1 MNEIPN
7 PPSSPSETER
17 QVLVEKERK
26 FHEER
31 WQKKADVKK
40 SWLGMVKKSPYA
52 VMWEEAR
59 RDDADFDKRDREE
72 FEAWQKN
79 LKVVTENFKERAQN
93 PEKTDRKTLIVILG
107 GGMKCAY
114 AAGQVM
120 GLNALGISAD
130 KVDAVVGASG
140 GAVVATAYVGGKE
153 QTERTA
159 DMMAG
164 PMSSTDFID
173 PSLKRFK
180 EGRVIDLKLLGE
192 KMSETGGEYAID
204 EDEIRRASTE
214 LWYTMTLPHV
224 GDENPSVKFLNA
236 KDPNEVPSMVEGIK
250 ASMSLH
256 PRLTGPAGVINGVE
270 YRDGAIS
277 PLPIEEIIKH
287 FNPTDVLILPQLP
300 YEYVSDVK
308 PSAGEHIGATLAKVA
323 GFDAVAKGLVSRI
336 ELRKSLELIQ
346 QQEHVNIGVMWPP
359 DGGLTTLSIDGDE
372 FKAGV
377 IASYRD
383 TLKQFGAGEPLE
395 LPFLGVEAKRE

>member
-1 MNEIPN
+1 MQETPN
-7 PPSSPSETER
+7 LPSSSSETER

-31 WQKKADVKK
+31 WKKK
-40 SWLGMVKKSPYA
+40 SDAEKGWLGTKKTPYA

-59 RDDADFDKRDREE
+59 RDDADFEKRQREE

-79 LKVVTENFKERAQN
+79 LKVVIENFKERAQN
-93 PEKTDRKTLIVILG
+93 PEKSDKKTLIVILG

-130 KVDAVVGASG
+130 KVDSVVGASG

-153 QTERTA
+153 QTKRTA
-159 DMMAG
+159 EMMAG

-173 PSLKRFK
+173 PSLQRFK
-180 EGRVIDLKLLGE
+180 EGRVIDLEMLGE
-192 KMSETGGEYAID
+192 AMSEAGGEYAIN
-204 EDEIRRASTE
+204 ENEIRKASTE
-214 LWYTMTLPHV
+214 LWYTMTLPHA
-224 GDENPSVKFLNA
+224 GDGNPPVKFLNA
-236 KDPNEVPSMVEGIK
+236 KDPNEVPSMTEAIK

-256 PRLTGPAGVINGVE
+256 PRLTGRAGTINGVE
-270 YRDGAIS
+270 YHDGAIS

-287 FNPTDVLILPQLP
+287 FKPTDVLILPQLP
-300 YEYVSDVK
+300 FEYLADVK
-308 PSAGEHIGATLAKVA
+308 PSTGERIGATLAKVA
-323 GFDAVAKGLVSRI
+323 GADAVAKGLVSRK
-336 ELRKSLELIQ
+336 ELRRSFELIQ
-346 QQEHVNIGVMWPP
+346 AQEHVNVGVMFPP
-359 DGGLTTLSIDGDE
+359 DGGLSTLYIDSDE

-383 TLKQFGAGEPLE
+383 TFKQFGAGEPSE
-395 LPFLGVEAKRE
+395 LPFLGAEAKRE